1 MTYTFR
7 EFYIPDYMMDG
18 VERYIEQGIE
28 PGDFLS
34 AIITNNLSEAVR
46 RADDEHIKNIPA
58 YVSYFYN
65 KAPSPCWGSPKKM
78 TAWMRKFK
86 VAA

>member
-58 YVSYFYN
+58 
-65 KAPSPCWGSPKKM
+65 
-78 TAWMRKFK
+78 
-86 VAA
+86 